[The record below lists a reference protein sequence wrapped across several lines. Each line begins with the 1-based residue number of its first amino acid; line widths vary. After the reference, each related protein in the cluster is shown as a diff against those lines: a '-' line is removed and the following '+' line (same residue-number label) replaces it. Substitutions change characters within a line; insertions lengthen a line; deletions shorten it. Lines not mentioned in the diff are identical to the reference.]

1 MQTAA
6 IALAFLILSSTLAR
20 ALDADKPPV
29 APVRPVVD
37 DHDGTKVTDPY
48 RYMEKMT
55 DPDVAAWVKAQADY
69 ARRTLEAIPGRD
81 ALLARIA
88 ELDAGAPYRI
98 HVLRRWADGRVL
110 YYKTLATENL
120 EKLYLRDAAGTE
132 RLLVDPE
139 KLTSDAKAKGHLSL
153 SFAAPSPDL
162 KYIAFGVAAA
172 GSEQTELRLLD
183 VASATETGLRI
194 KLVEHDY
201 TWPSWLPDSSGFA
214 YSRKRDLPK
223 DAPDTEGYKR
233 TAAYF
238 HKIGEPAGHDRRIFA
253 MESAEGPGGVVGPRM
268 PGVDIGDT
276 DFPSVVCPLASDWII
291 GKVKHGD
298 TNELTLY
305 AAPRAALAKAEP
317 IPWTKVCGPA
327 DEVHDFAVRG
337 DEIFLLAMRNA
348 PRGRVLRVA
357 LTAPS
362 LTTAPEV
369 IAPGQR
375 VLRSLSVARDALY
388 VNALDGGPAR
398 VIRVPFDDGARPAD
412 VPLPEGNSSAF
423 AVGAVAD
430 LAGTFVSTESWTRA
444 GRIYAL
450 DPATGTLTDTKLRP
464 RGAFD
469 DPDGWTSEELL
480 VPSHDG
486 VKVPLSILY
495 KRGLKRDGSAPTLVT
510 GYGGYGMV
518 TSPAFRATYAAWLER
533 GGVLAWAH
541 VRGGGEFGKEWHHA
555 GRMATKPNTWKDF
568 VACAQ
573 YLVDHKYTSP
583 EKLAGSGGSAGG
595 ILIGRAITT
604 RPDLFRAAIIQV
616 GCTDMIRMETTTNG
630 VPNIAE
636 FGTVKTPAGFKA
648 LLEMSA
654 LHHVTDGVKY
664 PAVLLTHGINDPRV
678 EPWMSAKMTARLQAA
693 TASGRPVLFRVEYD
707 GGHGIGST
715 KRQRHAAQAD
725 GWAFLMW
732 QFGNAK

>member
-1 MQTAA
+1 MQTVA
-6 IALAFLILSSTLAR
+6 IALLILMISSTFAR
-20 ALDADKPPV
+20 ALEADKPPV

-37 DHDGTKVTDPY
+37 DHHGTKVTDPY
-48 RYMEKMT
+48 RYMEKMA
-55 DPDVAAWVKAQADY
+55 DPEVAAWVKGQADF
-69 ARRTLEAIPGRD
+69 ARRTLESIPGRD

-98 HVLRRWADGRVL
+98 HVLRRWADGRLL

-120 EKLYLRDAAGTE
+120 EKLYLSDAAGTE
-132 RLLVDPE
+132 RLLIDPE

-153 SFAAPSPDL
+153 SFAAASPDG
-162 KYIAFGVAAA
+162 KHIAFGVAAA

-183 VASATETGLRI
+183 VAAATETGLRI
-194 KLVEHDY
+194 KAVEHDY

-223 DAPDTEGYKR
+223 DAPETEGYKR

-238 HKIGEPAGHDRRIFA
+238 HKTGEPAGHDRRIFA
-253 MESAEGPGGVVGPRM
+253 MESAEGPGGAVGPRM
-268 PGVDIGDT
+268 PGVDLAET

-317 IPWTKVCGPA
+317 IPWRKLCGPA
-327 DEVHDFAVRG
+327 DEVHDFAVHA
-337 DEIFLLAMRNA
+337 DDIYLLTMRDA

-357 LTAPS
+357 LTTPNLA
-362 LTTAPEV
+362 TAPEV
-369 IAPGQR
+369 VPSGQR
-375 VLRSLSVARDALY
+375 VLRSLSVAKDALY

-398 VIRVPFDDGARPAD
+398 VIRVPFDDGAKPTD
-412 VPLPEGNSSAF
+412 VPLPEGDSSAF
-423 AVGAVAD
+423 AFGAVAD

-444 GRIYAL
+444 GRIYSFN
-450 DPATGTLTDTKLRP
+450 PTTGTLTDTKLRP

-469 DPDGWTSEELL
+469 DPDGWVSEELP

-495 KRGLKRDGSAPTLVT
+495 KKGLKRDGSAPTLVT

-518 TSPAFRATYAAWLER
+518 TSPAFRATNAAWLER

-541 VRGGGEFGKEWHHA
+541 VRGGGEFGKEWHHS

-568 VACAQ
+568 IACAQ
-573 YLVDHKYTSP
+573 YLVDHKYSSP

-636 FGTVKTPAGFKA
+636 FGTVKTPDGFKA

-693 TASGRPVLFRVEYD
+693 TASNRPVLFRVEYD

-715 KRQRHAAQAD
+715 KQQRQAAQAD
-725 GWAFLMW
+725 GWSFLLW
-732 QFGNAK
+732 QIGK